1 MTYLG
6 QVRELNLRDKFKEET
21 INWNTG
27 ETVNVQSQ
35 LRLAYFKQKPLKTKL
50 VRKFK
55 WQFNKLFS
63 LSVGPAY
70 E

>member
-55 WQFNKLFS
+55 W
-63 LSVGPAY
+63 
-70 E
+70 